1 MPAHARRQ
9 GPPRSTAS
17 LSPSPVR
24 HWTARL
30 PGPPWRR
37 ALALSLL
44 GWVLACAP
52 SQGRAPVPVP
62 AVEQAYLSWRH
73 DADRVDLLDA
83 LAADTTPDG
92 LPAATARQRESA
104 SRNALARL
112 LAAAAPRNKADSAAL
127 QLIWHSVA
135 PDRPDPVG
143 EAAPGCL
150 PAGPN
155 ATPERLTSLMMA
167 CYQLAANTI
176 VVDGDTLNRLAI
188 LGLLPQVPD
197 RDQRKRLFLALDPV
211 WRSINGDNTPDSPY
225 RAMLRAHTAAWG
237 DSLSPVDA
245 KAPAYG
251 VPTARFEA
259 WLEAALTRYR
269 ALLPDSLVEPWDW
282 YYQSGEASRRLSPR
296 LPGLPDLRR
305 VNDAYF
311 TTIGASPE
319 ALRIRYDLAARPG
332 KYPVAYTTFGGRQ
345 PVEPWVFASYLS
357 GGFDNLAELLHET
370 GHAIHIAGIHTR
382 PAFLEWPDNDTYSE
396 ALADVPALEIY
407 EPRWQWRFL
416 GDSVPLAESLRARYA
431 AIAFDMT
438 WSLFELRAYRDPD
451 VDPNQL
457 WCDLAERFL
466 GIRRHPE
473 WSWWAMRGQLID
485 APGYLLNYALG
496 AFIAADIRARLAA
509 AGNGFS
515 RSDQTLYDR
524 LRAALY
530 QPGRSEPARQVL
542 ERFLG
547 RPISPDALLAD
558 LARIT
563 RD

>member
-1 MPAHARRQ
+1 
-9 GPPRSTAS
+9 
-17 LSPSPVR
+17 
-24 HWTARL
+24 
-30 PGPPWRR
+30 
-37 ALALSLL
+37 
-44 GWVLACAP
+44 
-52 SQGRAPVPVP
+52 
-62 AVEQAYLSWRH
+62 VEQAYLSWRH
-73 DADRVDLLDA
+73 AADRVDLLEA
-83 LAADTTPDG
+83 LAADTTPVG
-92 LPAATARQRESA
+92 FRAAPARERASA
-104 SRNALARL
+104 SRSALARL
-112 LAAAAPRNKADSAAL
+112 LTAAAPRDRADSAAL
-127 QLIWHSVA
+127 RLMWSEVDT
-135 PDRPDPVG
+135 DRPDPG
-143 EAAPGCL
+143 AEQTPGCL

-155 ATPERLTSLMMA
+155 STLERQIAGTMA

-188 LGLLPQVPD
+188 LGLLPRVAD
-197 RDQRKRLFLALDPV
+197 RDHRKRLFLALDPV
-211 WRSINGDNTPDSPY
+211 WRSINGDNTSDSPY
-225 RAMLRAHTAAWG
+225 RAMLRAHAAAWA

-245 KAPAYG
+245 KAPAFG
-251 VPTARFEA
+251 IATAQFEA
-259 WLEAALTRYR
+259 WLEAALTLYR
-269 ALLPDSLVEPWDW
+269 GLLPDSLVEPWDW

-296 LPGLPDLRR
+296 LPDLAALRQ
-305 VNDAYF
+305 VNDTYF
-311 TTIGASPE
+311 AAIGANPE

-345 PVEPWVFASYLS
+345 PVEPWVFASYL
-357 GGFDNLAELLHET
+357 GGSFDNLAELLHET

-382 PAFLEWPDNDTYSE
+382 PAFLEWPDNDTYTE

-438 WSLFELRAYRDPD
+438 WSLFELRAYRNPE

-509 AGNGFS
+509 AGDGFS
-515 RSDQTLYDR
+515 RDDPGLYDR
-524 LRAALY
+524 LSAALY
-530 QPGRSEPARQVL
+530 RPGRSEAARHVL

-563 RD
+563 RE

>member
-1 MPAHARRQ
+1 M
-9 GPPRSTAS
+9 TAS
-17 LSPSPVR
+17 LRPSPIR
-24 HWTARL
+24 HWIAQV
-30 PGPPWRR
+30 PGRPVRR
-37 ALALSLL
+37 ALSFSLL
-44 GWVLACAP
+44 GWVVACTP
-52 SQGRAPVPVP
+52 TQGRVPVPVP
-62 AVEQAYLSWRH
+62 AAEQAYLSWRH
-73 DADRVDLLDA
+73 DADRVALLDA

-92 LPAATARQRESA
+92 LGAATARQRASA
-104 SRNALARL
+104 SRSALTRL
-112 LAAAAPRNKADSAAL
+112 LAAAAPRHRADSAAL
-127 QLIWHSVA
+127 RLMWSEVGM
-135 PDRPDPVG
+135 DRPD
-143 EAAPGCL
+143 AAVEETPGCL
-150 PAGPN
+150 PTGPN
-155 ATPERLTSLMMA
+155 SSVERRTARMMA

-197 RDQRKRLFLALDPV
+197 RDRRKRLFLALDPV

-225 RAMLRAHTAAWG
+225 RALLRAHAAAWG
-237 DSLSPVDA
+237 TSRSPVEA

-251 VPTARFEA
+251 VPTAQFET

-269 ALLPDSLVEPWDW
+269 GLLPDSLVEPWDW
-282 YYQSGEASRRLSPR
+282 YYQSGEASRRLGRR
-296 LPGLPDLRR
+296 LPDLPALRR

-311 TTIGASPE
+311 AAIGASPVT
-319 ALRIRYDLAARPG
+319 LHIRYDLAARPG

-345 PVEPWVFASYLS
+345 PVEPWVFASYLG

-382 PAFLEWPDNDTYSE
+382 PAYLDWPDNDTYSE

-407 EPRWQWRFL
+407 EPQWQWRFL

-438 WSLFELRAYRDPD
+438 WSLFELRAYRNPD

-496 AFIAADIRARLAA
+496 AFIAADIRTRLAA
-509 AGNGFS
+509 EGDGFS
-515 RSDQTLYDR
+515 RDDPGLYDR

-547 RPISPDALLAD
+547 RPIAPDALLAD
-558 LARIT
+558 LARIS
-563 RD
+563 RE